1 MLMSKPEEKI
11 EFIKKVSTEY
21 EELHTILRKSGS
33 TIDATSI
40 SPKIRNVTQPKNIG
54 KKVTALGVALIAFP
68 DPTIS
73 DLIGYAMVV
82 SGQYMQKKSPIGLRD
97 TYKEFDKISKEL
109 RKAHLLS

>member
-1 MLMSKPEEKI
+1 MSEPKEKA
-11 EFIKKVSTEY
+11 EFIKEVSTEY

-33 TIDATSI
+33 TIDAAPI
-40 SPKIRNVTQPKNIG
+40 SSKIRNITQPKNIG

-109 RKAHLLS
+109 RKAHFI

>member
-1 MLMSKPEEKI
+1 MSEPKEKT
-11 EFIKKVSTEY
+11 ECIKEVSTEY
-21 EELHTILRKSGS
+21 EKLHTILRKSGS
-33 TIDATSI
+33 TIDAASI

-73 DLIGYAMVV
+73 DLIGSAMVV
-82 SGQYMQKKSPIGLRD
+82 SGQYMQRRSPIGLKD

-109 RKAHLLS
+109 RKTHFI